1 MIPVQT
7 PEIIMKTHHTA
18 LFALLLATLIL
29 ALPLHATS
37 DDGATNDS
45 ENARIRALEAELA
58 ALRAQLRAE
67 SGMRNEDRGRDRTM
81 AERRERE
88 RRAQEAE
95 RREHERREHE
105 RRMHE
110 HEEHDDRG
118 HREHHVMHL
127 DLREM
132 TGGAL
137 QGEVH
142 IELDGSMD
150 AMPGFLPELIMRQ
163 MDGHLG
169 GMDHHDPHHEELMHE
184 QEMLEALHMHVVS
197 IMEEHGMPMALLE
210 EAHMAVEEDG
220 VHPLEAVHLLI
231 DRLSEE
237 GIDPSPLIELM
248 EEVHDD
254 HDGGHHGEDPFFEQ
268 GGEFVAKMELANKIG
283 TSLSDPL
290 DVAIFGVWEARQHL
304 EPEERLQVLGPIM
317 GDENIDMSVRNAAA
331 MVVREAFYQLGD
343 REKALETLHLQIRL
357 NGTVR

>member
-1 MIPVQT
+1 
-7 PEIIMKTHHTA
+7 MKTKYTVA
-18 LFALLLATLIL
+18 FALLLATFVLL
-29 ALPLHATS
+29 VPVRAATDSASTS
-37 DDGATNDS
+37 DSDD
-45 ENARIRALEAELA
+45 ARIKALEAELA

-67 SGMRNEDRGRDRTM
+67 SGIRNEDRGRDRNMT
-81 AERRERE
+81 ERRERE
-88 RRAQEAE
+88 RRAQEAA
-95 RREHERREHE
+95 RREHE

-110 HEEHDDRG
+110 HHEHHGEGDRER
-118 HREHHVMHL
+118 REHRVMHF

-132 TGGAL
+132 TGGDV

-142 IELDGSMD
+142 IEIDGSMD

-163 MDGHLG
+163 MDGHPG
-169 GMDHHDPHHEELMHE
+169 GMDHHELHHEEMMHE
-184 QEMLEALHMHVVS
+184 QEMLEILHMHVVA
-197 IMEEHGMPMALLE
+197 IMEEHGMPMQLLE
-210 EAHMAVEEDG
+210 EVSLAMEAKDI
-220 VHPLEAVHLLI
+220 HPLEAMHLLI
-231 DRLSEE
+231 ERVEEE
-237 GIDPSPLIELM
+237 GIDPTPLIELM
-248 EEVHDD
+248 EEIQHDHDD
-254 HDGGHHGEDPFFEQ
+254 EHHEEDPFFRQ
-268 GGEFVAKMELANKIG
+268 GGEFVAKMELAKKIG